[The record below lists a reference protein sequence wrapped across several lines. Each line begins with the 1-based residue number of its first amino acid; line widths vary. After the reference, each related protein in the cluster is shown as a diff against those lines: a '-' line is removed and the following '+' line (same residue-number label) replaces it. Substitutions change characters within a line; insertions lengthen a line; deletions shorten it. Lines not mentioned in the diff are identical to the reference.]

1 LCIITDGCELGY
13 SGYKLRAFYDEL
25 YGQEVPLSLSRGISY
40 SPGSEFDHERILE
53 DGTQPL
59 QHDELQSRNSAS
71 ASLSKKSLPTEYAH
85 ELPGSEGQVLG
96 SYYRSSSDLRRNDE
110 QEPHEQIW
118 WGKKLVSTSFGKN
131 HVDEKAEST
140 VSASLF
146 VNRRESSSRESY
158 EQTQP
163 SADLPLVPVKAHIA
177 DSAQQPTEKELA
189 HSCYTAEKLP
199 LASLKVHRPRILVP
213 DNAEKIPL
221 LEPEVSEFHRQPSL
235 QEQRGRKV
243 FNRLLD
249 AVVQPAEVAGMLS
262 LILFSG
268 WVIGVG
274 LLAALYSD
282 WALAFVPGNMAGVP
296 SSDNSALYWTY
307 FFAKRIPLLSI

>member
-1 LCIITDGCELGY
+1 
-13 SGYKLRAFYDEL
+13 
-25 YGQEVPLSLSRGISY
+25 LSRGISY

-221 LEPEVSEFHRQPSL
+221 PEPEVSEFHRQPSL

-274 LLAALYSD
+274 LLAGL
-282 WALAFVPGNMAGVP
+282 
-296 SSDNSALYWTY
+296 
-307 FFAKRIPLLSI
+307 